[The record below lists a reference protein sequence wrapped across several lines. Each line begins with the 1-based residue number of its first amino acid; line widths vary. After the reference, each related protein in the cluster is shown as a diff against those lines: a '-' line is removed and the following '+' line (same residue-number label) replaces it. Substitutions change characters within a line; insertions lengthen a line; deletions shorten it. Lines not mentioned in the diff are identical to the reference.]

1 MKVVHSPS
9 HLRIMREYR
18 DTGLPYTSTWTADRF
33 DPDLIWR
40 QAMDRLHGRIEG
52 VPHHF
57 LITADLARQR

>member
-1 MKVVHSPS
+1 
-9 HLRIMREYR
+9 MREYR